1 MDNSSKLKRDII
13 IILLLLVFL
22 FISCVKFNNNSL
34 IQKEYIVITTDN
46 TKYNITCAYWES
58 NNDTYDFYN
67 LENQKVATIKDIKS
81 IRGLW

>member
-1 MDNSSKLKRDII
+1 MDNLLKLKNKIL
-13 IILLLLVFL
+13 IILISFL

-46 TKYNITCAYWES
+46 TKYNIMCAYWEN

>member
-1 MDNSSKLKRDII
+1 MGNSSKLKRDII

-34 IQKEYIVITTDN
+34 IQKEYIVVTTDN
-46 TKYNITCAYWES
+46 IKYKITCAYWEN

-81 IRGLW
+81 ILGLW

>member
-1 MDNSSKLKRDII
+1 MDNLLKLKRNVI
-13 IILLLLVFL
+13 IILLLLAFL

-46 TKYNITCAYWES
+46 TKYKITCAYWEN